1 MMKKRYFLGLVLFAS
16 LGSLTGMLGVDVKA
30 DTPAQVTSQASQS
43 NTCIDLLEVT
53 TGQAQIRRVIK
64 FSFFGPGNIHL
75 DFAVPPNGTIDYYEV
90 TFVPENNA
98 TYSLGVNFRYPDG
111 SQANV
116 FSASAAVEKDRTYS
130 RRFVSPTGERPFL
143 INTSVGGENNIAYN
157 INVRGCQ
164 N

>member
-1 MMKKRYFLGLVLFAS
+1 MKTSYLVGLVLIGS
-16 LGSLTGMLGVDVKA
+16 LGSLTGLLGADVKA
-30 DTPAQVTSQASQS
+30 DVAPQAITQTSPVEA
-43 NTCIDLLEVT
+43 CIDLLEVT
-53 TGQAQIRRVIK
+53 TGQSQIRRVIK
-64 FSFFGPGNIHL
+64 FSLFGPGNIHL
-75 DFAVPPNGTIDYYEV
+75 DFAVPPNGRIDYYEV

-98 TYSLGVNFRYPDG
+98 TYTIDVNFRYADG

-116 FSASAAVEKDRTYS
+116 FSASAAVEKDKTYS

-157 INVRGCQ
+157 ISVRGCQ

>member
-1 MMKKRYFLGLVLFAS
+1 MKKRYLLGLVLFAS
-16 LGSLTGMLGVDVKA
+16 LGSLTGMLGADVKA
-30 DTPAQVTSQASQS
+30 DTPAPVISQATQS
-43 NTCIDLLEVT
+43 NPCIDLLEVT
-53 TGQAQIRRVIK
+53 TGQAEIRRVIK
-64 FSFFGPGNIHL
+64 FSLFGPGNIHL
-75 DFAVPPNGTIDYYEV
+75 DFAVPPNGTINYYEV
-90 TFVPENNA
+90 MFVPENNA

-143 INTSVGGENNIAYN
+143 INTSVGGENNIAYR

>member
-1 MMKKRYFLGLVLFAS
+1 MKKRYFLGLVLFAS
-16 LGSLTGMLGVDVKA
+16 LGSLTGILGVDVKA
-30 DTPAQVTSQASQS
+30 DMPTQAISQASQS

-64 FSFFGPGNIHL
+64 FSLFGPGNIHL
-75 DFAVPPNGTIDYYEV
+75 DFAVPPNGTINYYEV

-98 TYSLGVNFRYPDG
+98 NYDIGINFRYPDG

-116 FSASAAVEKDRTYS
+116 FSASATVVKDQVYT
-130 RRFVSPTGERPFL
+130 RRFVSPTGDRPFL

-157 INVRGCQ
+157 INVRGCEY
-164 N
+164 

>member
-1 MMKKRYFLGLVLFAS
+1 MKKRYLLGLVLFAS
-16 LGSLTGMLGVDVKA
+16 LGSITGMLGADAKA
-30 DTPAQVTSQASQS
+30 DTPTQVISQASQS

-64 FSFFGPGNIHL
+64 FSLFGPGNIHL

-98 TYSLGVNFRYPDG
+98 TYSLGINFRYPDG

-116 FSASAAVEKDRTYS
+116 FSASAAVVKDQTYS